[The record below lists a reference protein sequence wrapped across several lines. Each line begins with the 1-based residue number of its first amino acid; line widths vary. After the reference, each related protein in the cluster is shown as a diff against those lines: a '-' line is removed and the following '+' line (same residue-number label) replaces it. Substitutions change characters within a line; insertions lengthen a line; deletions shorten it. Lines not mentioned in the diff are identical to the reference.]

1 MVVLPNRNLLER
13 NGMEKNREDTEIER
27 ILNRVGKGHNMVHGL
42 PYWKGR
48 VIDSFAAW
56 KQNSTDEY
64 LKAWLFAV
72 AKVESLEW
80 QAKIHNVSI

>member
-1 MVVLPNRNLLER
+1 MS
-13 NGMEKNREDTEIER
+13 REDIEIER
-27 ILNRVGKGHNMVHGL
+27 ILNRVGKEHKMTHGL
-42 PYWKGR
+42 PYWKAR
-48 VIDSFAAW
+48 KIDSLAAW